1 MDYYVALISDI
12 WASLYLSIKGKHL
25 QDISSSNDNFQEK
38 FLKITYASDISIIFI
53 FSNNFKYIYIYI
65 FGTMLFISLNLCE
78 TSLIT
83 G

>member
-65 FGTMLFISLNLCE
+65 YIYIYLEQCYLLA
-78 TSLIT
+78 
-83 G
+83 